1 MHQRP
6 FCLEQLVE
14 RLIQIFPKRSFIM
27 ILLFASDKVP
37 SMKTAHKDAK
47 KNENMV
53 CYRFSLAIK
62 LCVIK

>member
-47 KNENMV
+47 KKPKTWSVIDFHSPLN
-53 CYRFSLAIK
+53 
-62 LCVIK
+62 CV

>member
-47 KNENMV
+47 KKK
-53 CYRFSLAIK
+53 RKHGLLSIFTRH
-62 LCVIK
+62 